1 MEVST
6 FGGSGFIGSYL
17 HEALRRQGCEI
28 RAHSRTTREG
38 YERWDYRLPPAKHN
52 LTVFLSAEAS
62 RAKADVGEL
71 SGMKERLAGLAAL
84 ARSSNYFV
92 FISSCAVYGYECHEP
107 RRTTEKLT
115 PSDPYSIEKLACEE
129 VVLENGGLV
138 LRLANV
144 FGHHTRYRGTITED
158 LRAQCQA
165 PGVSVLS
172 LRSYDAV
179 LDFIDVESVVRLIL
193 KSLVTRSHGKFNVA
207 SGESLA
213 LFDLLRLASA
223 ASGKP
228 IATSAQ
234 AAAPRQVQ
242 LLDIS
247 DSVAEFDWQPSPPID
262 MLKTYLCSPP

>member
-28 RAHSRTTREG
+28 RAHSRATREG
-38 YERWDYRLPPAKHN
+38 YKRWDYRMPPTKHD

-62 RAKADVGEL
+62 RAKADMDEL
-71 SGMKERLAGLAAL
+71 SDMNERLAGLAAL

-92 FISSCAVYGYECHEP
+92 FLSSCAVYGYERCEP
-107 RRTTEKLT
+107 RRASEKLT

-165 PGVSVLS
+165 SGVPVLS

-193 KSLVTRSHGKFNVA
+193 RSLVTRSHGKFNVA

-213 LFDLLRLASA
+213 LYDLLCLASA

-228 IATSAQ
+228 IAPSAQ

-242 LLDIS
+242 LMDIS

-262 MLKTYLCSPP
+262 MLKTYLRPPP